1 MTIAEVYEKVIEGR
15 WYDPR
20 IKRTVEVFAI
30 TYEMTKKPSREKILT
45 MEILVDFPDSGNFDY
60 IDDVK
65 LRYQEGMPIY
75 PKIQVGSTNKR
86 EILSKDI

>member
-1 MTIAEVYEKVIEGR
+1 MTIIEYYEKVVEGH

-45 MEILVDFPDSGNFDY
+45 MEILADFPDSGNFDY

-65 LRYQEGMPIY
+65 LTYEEGMPVY

-86 EILSKDI
+86 EIPSP